1 MKKFLAFLL
10 AAMLLLSVGAVA
22 VADEEKVVDATI
34 GKVVTITG
42 TDAKM
47 PAETFNFSIT
57 NKSVTDAA
65 DGVTSENMP
74 KPTIASVTFDEG
86 DTEAEKTISI
96 KYPTYESVGIY
107 SYTVKETAGN
117 TAGMTYADNEYTL
130 VVYVVNNDNGGV
142 KVAGS
147 KLEGVEGKKHDKFE
161 NKYDAGSLAVKKVVA
176 GELGE
181 KGKTFNFTVT
191 FTQPEGKKAKST
203 ISYAVGTATKTLT
216 FTEGTATANIS
227 LKDGQTITF
236 TNVPYT
242 VSYNVTEDSAEKNE
256 ETGKIMNGDYVVT
269 YDKCSGTISADTATA
284 TATVT
289 NTKGG
294 TIDTGI
300 TTDSLPYVMLLGFV
314 ILAGA
319 ALIIKRR
326 VAHN

>member
-22 VADEEKVVDATI
+22 VAEETKVKDATI

-47 PAETFNFSIT
+47 PVETFNFTII
-57 NKSVTDAA
+57 NNSVTDAA

-74 KPTIASVTFDEG
+74 TPTLASVTFNEG
-86 DTEAEKTISI
+86 DTGTEKNISI
-96 KYPTYESVGIY
+96 TYPTYASVGIY
-107 SYTVKETAGN
+107 SYTVKETPGN
-117 TAGMTYADNEYTL
+117 TAGMTYAEKEYTL
-130 VVYVVNNDNGGV
+130 VVYVVNDDVNGGV

-147 KLEGVEGKKHDKFE
+147 KLADANDKKHDKFE
-161 NKYDAGSLAVKKVVA
+161 NKYEAGSLAVTKVVA

-191 FTQPEGKKAKST
+191 FTQPQNKVARST
-203 ISYAVGTATKTLT
+203 ISYLVGTETKTLT
-216 FTEGTATANIS
+216 FTNGTATANIS
-227 LKDGQTITF
+227 LKDGETITF
-236 TNVPYT
+236 NNVPYT
-242 VSYNVTEDSAEKNE
+242 VSYNVTEDNANQDYNGTIK
-256 ETGKIMNGDYVVT
+256 NGDYVVN
-269 YDKCSGTISADTATA
+269 YNNCNGTISAATT